1 MIKRTLTGLALTFL
15 LSACPGAPPPPE
27 PPELPEPKPDPITR
41 GVSKIEGELED
52 WTLGS
57 AFITFT
63 GGYDVEGDNG
73 TEVLSMTEP
82 TYTGELNEDGTFS
95 VDIASE
101 PVDPEDLFSLG
112 CTADSPEVAALSIG
126 LISETGTIA
135 APADA
140 IAEATL
146 RPNPDFFPVAM
157 WLYAED
163 GYSYSGACDETGNNL
178 LSLAEVNVEFVA
190 GWNAVIM
197 ERVTEGARIS
207 TAEIPDTYSWMPP
220 F

>member
-1 MIKRTLTGLALTFL
+1 MTKRTVAGLLALTFL

-27 PPELPEPKPDPITR
+27 PPEPPDPITR

-57 AFITFT
+57 AFVTLT
-63 GGYDVEGDNG
+63 GGYDVG
-73 TEVLSMTEP
+73 TDDGADVLTMLEP

-101 PVDPEDLFSLG
+101 PVDPEDMFPLG

-126 LISETGTIA
+126 LISETGIIA
-135 APADA
+135 SPGDA
-140 IAEATL
+140 IADISL
-146 RPNPDFFPVAM
+146 RPTPDFFPVAM
-157 WLYAED
+157 WLYVED
-163 GYSYSGACDETGNNL
+163 DYSYSGACSGESV
-178 LSLAEVNVEFVA
+178 LSLTEMDVAFVA